1 MSKSFGVCE
10 RFFFLSR
17 LISSR
22 LMFLLLVS
30 IWVQGAMS
38 ADATRLELRRVLRAD
53 IHYHCVMRL
62 EMELISVLVLW

>member
-1 MSKSFGVCE
+1 
-10 RFFFLSR
+10 
-17 LISSR
+17 
-22 LMFLLLVS
+22 
-30 IWVQGAMS
+30 MS